1 MFVSN
6 PFASAS
12 CRGRKAQMQSE
23 YAQPAAGVKAWE
35 GAGWA
40 PREVRG
46 AHPLWA
52 SFSCVHSLK
61 GPAWWPQ
68 SQRVTALLMRQEEPS
83 PGVHRSD

>member
-23 YAQPAAGVKAWE
+23 YAQPSAGVNAWE

-40 PREVRG
+40 PGEVRG

-61 GPAWWPQ
+61 GQLGGPRA
-68 SQRVTALLMRQEEPS
+68 RE
-83 PGVHRSD
+83 